1 MVWVKTGGASSEN
14 VTVNRTESMVMK
26 IFHSLVSVVCFG
38 LVMVCP
44 SGLRATARGP
54 IEVGQIAKNVTVL
67 IDGQDTGSG
76 VMIQKN
82 NQTYTV
88 LTAWHV
94 LENPGNYAI
103 VPTNGKRYALNYKT
117 VRRLEGVDLA
127 IAQFTSSESYSTA
140 QLGNS
145 NTLQEGMTLYVAG
158 FPGAGSTISATSYNF
173 TQGQLTARA
182 NGTQNNGYSLVYT
195 NKTLPGMSGG
205 PVFNPEGLLVG
216 IHGSAD
222 GENQTL
228 EKLNARVFVKT
239 GFNLGIPINTFVSLA
254 TPLVKLSQATSTPSP
269 KSAPETSTATQFT
282 PTPQPKSASV
292 RVAAGRGEGSSSRAG
307 EVFIEALNQYQ
318 QGNLSAA
325 LSGSTQAIRLN
336 SNFAPAYSLR
346 GSIRYTQQDL
356 SGALNDFSQAIR
368 LDSGLSGAY
377 LGRGLVQSGLGNAQA
392 AIADYSQALQFGDD
406 VLAYY
411 NRGIVQYNLGQKQQA
426 IQDLQKSAD
435 LALREND
442 QDSYQRAVDA
452 MNLAGKECRQ
462 SVNALCDR

>member
-1 MVWVKTGGASSEN
+1 
-14 VTVNRTESMVMK
+14 MVMK

-38 LVMVCP
+38 LILVCP
-44 SGLRATARGP
+44 SGLRATAKGSM
-54 IEVGQIAKNVTVL
+54 EVGQIAKNVTVL

-103 VPTNGKRYALNYKT
+103 VPTNGKRYTLNYKT

-158 FPGAGSTISATSYNF
+158 FPGAGSTINSTSYNF
-173 TQGQLTARA
+173 TQGQLTARS

-222 GENQTL
+222 GESQTL
-228 EKLNARVFVKT
+228 EKLNTRVFVKT

-254 TPLVKLSQATSTPSP
+254 APLVKLSQATAQP
-269 KSAPETSTATQFT
+269 APEPPSVTQFA
-282 PTPQPKSASV
+282 PTPQPKSTPVKMAS
-292 RVAAGRGEGSSSRAG
+292 GGSESTSSGAG
-307 EVFIEALNQYQ
+307 EVFIQALNQYQ

-336 SNFAPAYSLR
+336 GNFAPAYSLR

-356 SGALNDFSQAIR
+356 SGALNDFNQAIR
-368 LDSGLSGAY
+368 LDNQFSSAY

>member
-1 MVWVKTGGASSEN
+1 
-14 VTVNRTESMVMK
+14 MK
-26 IFHSLVSVVCFG
+26 IFHSLVSVFCLG
-38 LVMVCP
+38 LVIVCP
-44 SGLRATARGP
+44 SGLRTATAKGAM
-54 IEVGQIAKNVTVL
+54 EVGQIAKNVTVL

-82 NQTYTV
+82 SQTYTV

-94 LENPGNYAI
+94 LENPGNYFI
-103 VPTNGKRYALNYKT
+103 VPSTGKRYALNYKT
-117 VRRLEGVDLA
+117 VRKLQGVDLA
-127 IAQFTSSESYSTA
+127 IAQFSSSEAYNTA
-140 QLGNS
+140 QFGNS

-158 FPGAGSTISATSYNF
+158 FPGAGSTISASSYNF
-173 TQGQLTARA
+173 TQGQLTARS
-182 NGTQNNGYSLVYT
+182 NDKQNNGYSLVYT

-222 GENQTL
+222 GESQTL
-228 EKLNARVFVKT
+228 EKLNSRVFVKT

-254 TPLVKLSQATSTPSP
+254 ASLVKLEQTATQTVTESSP
-269 KSAPETSTATQFT
+269 TQFT
-282 PTPQPKSASV
+282 PPPPPKSTPVKVAS
-292 RVAAGRGEGSSSRAG
+292 GDESSSSGAG
-307 EVFIEALNQYQ
+307 DVFIQALNQYQ
-318 QGNLSAA
+318 QGNLAAA

-336 SNFAPAYSLR
+336 GNFAPAYSLR

-356 SGALNDFSQAIR
+356 SGALNDFNQAIR
-368 LDSGLSGAY
+368 LDSRLSGAY

-411 NRGIVQYNLGQKQQA
+411 NRGIVQYNLGQTQQA
-426 IQDLQKSAD
+426 VQDLQKSAD

-452 MNLAGKECRQ
+452 MNIAGKECRQ
-462 SVNALCDR
+462 SINALCDR